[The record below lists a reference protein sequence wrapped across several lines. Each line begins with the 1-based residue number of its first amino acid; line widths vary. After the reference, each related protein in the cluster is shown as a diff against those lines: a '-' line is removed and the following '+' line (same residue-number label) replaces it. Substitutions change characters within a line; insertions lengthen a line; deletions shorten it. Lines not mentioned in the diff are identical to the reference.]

1 MLQDI
6 QSVIRA
12 RSYRF
17 TLHAGDRMTERE
29 ISVRNLEEAIL
40 SVEAEVIEDYPG
52 DPRGASCLILG
63 FTSDARPWHIQ
74 CTYPPNV
81 SVVTAYQPSPEEW
94 VDWKT
99 RKETQS

>member
-12 RSYRF
+12 RAYRF

-63 FTSDARPWHIQ
+63 FTSDGRPWHIQ
-74 CTYPPNV
+74 WTYPPNV
-81 SVVTAYQPSPEEW
+81 SVVTAY
-94 VDWKT
+94 
-99 RKETQS
+99 